1 MVDLQLDNAGA
12 EETGTLAPTDA
23 ATMRNALWLQLV
35 AWDPRLSAK
44 EHVAAISLATL
55 REHLADLV
63 HDLIESEREAC
74 ARLVEHGGTRSAIA
88 ALIRGRRP

>member
-1 MVDLQLDNAGA
+1 MAAARLLGC
-12 EETGTLAPTDA
+12 APQQRKSTS
-23 ATMRNALWLQLV
+23 TS
-35 AWDPRLSAK
+35 PP
-44 EHVAAISLATL
+44 ISLARL

-74 ARLVEHGGTRSAIA
+74 ARIVEHGGTRSAIA